1 MPSGTRPEIEEAA
14 FVVIVTRMERHDHR
28 TSVVVV
34 IALAGGPTSCIGPQA
49 RRSSEMG
56 NE

>member
-34 IALAGGPTSCIGPQA
+34 IALAGGADILHRPASTA
-49 RRSSEMG
+49 EFG
-56 NE
+56 NGK